1 MVDTGQVSTSAA
13 PPQTAGRFSARSR
26 PFDVVPL
33 PDLRGPAAGVI
44 TLPRHVKW
52 SGKAASYDLAD
63 SIARR
68 TAYKHLLEEG
78 LPDDLRR
85 LVNAGLLASDLRYLV
100 IRPEIRAAW
109 RQAVLA
115 SRR

>member
-1 MVDTGQVSTSAA
+1 MSTAA
-13 PPQTAGRFSARSR
+13 TSPGPAGRFSARRR

-33 PDLRGPAAGVI
+33 AELCGPVAGVI

-52 SGKAASYDLAD
+52 SGKATPYDVAD
-63 SIARR
+63 PIARR

-78 LPDDLRR
+78 LADDLRR
-85 LVNAGLLASDLRYLV
+85 YVNAELFAADLPHMV

-109 RQAVLA
+109 QRAIA
-115 SRR
+115 MTATARR